1 MANLIIKRE
10 KSMIGFAL
18 PMNCHINDCLIFSLK
33 NGEEKSLDVAD
44 GIIQFQ
50 CNIPNNPKSKIIYL
64 DLSTADSVCI
74 SIKQGSWKPK
84 VTISDESLIVSK
96 REIKDNNIVLKK
108 QFSPSIVLKK
118 QFSPSK
124 VVGGYF
130 GIDETSRQWAIGKG
144 LIPSLKNAVPYSYDD
159 IVDFELIEDGT
170 SVIKGGLGSAA
181 VGGVLFGGIGAI
193 VGGVTGGKKA
203 HQKCTSL
210 MIKITVNNINAPTE
224 YIKLI
229 TSPTDKKSIMY
240 KSSFQNAQEI
250 ISLLQLICNESEDK
264 KILETTNVSVNEVS
278 VADEIRKFK
287 ALLDDGII
295 TEEEFNAKK
304 NQLLGL

>member
-10 KSMIGFAL
+10 KSMIGFAVQ
-18 PMNCHINDCLIFSLK
+18 MNCHVNDRLICSLK

-50 CNIPNNPKSKIIYL
+50 CNLPNNPKSDIIYL

-84 VTISDESLIVSK
+84 VAISDESLIVSK

-108 QFSPSIVLKK
+108 E
-118 QFSPSK
+118 FSPSK

-170 SVIKGGLGSAA
+170 SVTKGGLGRAA
-181 VGGVLFGGIGAI
+181 VGGVLFGGIGAM

-250 ISLLQLICNESEDK
+250 ISLLQLICSESEDK
-264 KILETTNVSVNEVS
+264 KLIETTNVSVNEVS